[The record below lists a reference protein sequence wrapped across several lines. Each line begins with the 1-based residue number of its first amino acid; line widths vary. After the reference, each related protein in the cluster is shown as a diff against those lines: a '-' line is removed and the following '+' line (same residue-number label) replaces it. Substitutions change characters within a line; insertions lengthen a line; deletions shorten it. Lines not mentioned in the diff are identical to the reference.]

1 MFYDKGAGQLTTVKQ
16 IVDKLDIAEMLE
28 DFDWRRPRWSEDK
41 LIACSP
47 FRDDHSPSFFV
58 TLTGEYK
65 GAWADSGATGDYA
78 KGGFL
83 RLWAHLNDISEDEA
97 LQELAALVGDNS
109 DSLPTLDIKLSLP
122 VERKTELSIDG
133 DGDNRVTYLSR
144 RGISSQVT
152 RALHVT
158 IDPNRRAICIPWFD
172 VQGRVVALKY
182 RSIRS
187 KQFWYAKNGHPP
199 KDFVYAADRAYKR
212 RFGVV
217 CVTEAEIDAMSVMT
231 AGFPCVSTG
240 GAALT
245 MAQIDVIKGLPAHTL
260 VLLPD
265 DDEKGREWALKLE
278 AAVTGYKREVTV
290 VCGAGVDGVKD
301 VNDYLLKFGKSAL
314 NNLISVA
321 NS

>member
-1 MFYDKGAGQLTTVKQ
+1 MDVKSV
-16 IVDKLDIAEMLE
+16 IDKLDIAELLE
-28 DFDWRRPRWSEDK
+28 DFDWRRPRWSEEK

-78 KGGFL
+78 SGGFV
-83 RLWAHLNDISEDEA
+83 RLWAHLNGIDEDSA
-97 LQELAALVGDNS
+97 LQELAALVGT
-109 DSLPTLDIKLSLP
+109 DSIELPPLDIKLSLP
-122 VERKTELSIDG
+122 VERIANIKIDENNV
-133 DGDNRVTYLSR
+133 DRVTYLDR

-152 RALHVT
+152 RALHVSL
-158 IDPNRRAICIPWFD
+158 DPVRRAICIPWFD

-182 RSIRS
+182 RGIRS
-187 KQFWYAKNGHPP
+187 KQFWYAKNGAPP
-199 KDFVYAADRAYKR
+199 KDYVYAADRAYKR

-231 AGFPCVSTG
+231 AGWPCVATG

-245 MAQIDVIKGLPAHTL
+245 RAQIDVIRGLPAHTL
-260 VLLPD
+260 VLMPD
-265 DDEKGREWALKLE
+265 DDAKGREWADKLE
-278 AAVTGYKREVTV
+278 AAVTGYKRVVTV
-290 VCGAGVDGVKD
+290 VCGAEAAEDGEVGVKD
-301 VNDYLLKFGKSAL
+301 VNDYLLLFGKGAL